1 MRRLIPKSRTGTFV
15 RFTLACVVVI
25 AFAATATAV
34 AGLLQF
40 KQIATYISATPALP
54 KSTPVTIP
62 NPGDPQTLLLI
73 GSDHRAGT
81 PFTSANTDTMM
92 LVRIDP
98 SSSTINLLSVPRDL
112 EVQIPEGGVMAT
124 DKLNAAYSIGGP
136 GLLVRILRTEVF
148 PGIKINHIIVVNFG
162 GFIDLVNAIGCVY
175 ADVDHRYYNNTALT
189 DYSSIDI
196 QPGYQKLCGTDALE
210 FVRFRHTDTDIV
222 RNARQQD
229 FLRWAKSQFS
239 QDEIINQ
246 RGTLLRIFGQHAQT
260 DANLH
265 STDGLINLFDLVAF
279 SAGHAIKQIPFPAI
293 LDPCAPVSPTANSA
307 TQQTPCYVSAAS
319 GPEEAAYQ
327 AFMKPTTSQSAS
339 SSAHHVAGAG
349 GKGGHGG
356 GGGPVPGLTAD
367 VSDGKAQVSA
377 LGPIGIPIY
386 YPKLILSGSNYCSS
400 NTTVCPLEIASP
412 GSYPRAYLLHDR
424 HGVAHYSYAM
434 TLSINPVLGQ
444 YYGVQGTTWL
454 NPPILQDPT
463 QTETVDGKQLMLFA
477 NGGQLSLVAWRT
489 AGAVYWVSNSLTD
502 TISNRQLVGIAASL
516 TRGGGK

>member
-54 KSTPVTIP
+54 TKSTPVTIP

-124 DKLNAAYSIGGP
+124 DKLNSAYSIGGP
-136 GLLVRILRTEVF
+136 GLLVRILKSEVF
-148 PGIKINHIIVVNFG
+148 PGIKINHIIDVNFG

-222 RNARQQD
+222 RNAR
-229 FLRWAKSQFS
+229 RSRS
-239 QDEIINQ
+239 
-246 RGTLLRIFGQHAQT
+246 RRS
-260 DANLH
+260 
-265 STDGLINLFDLVAF
+265 STRARRCR
-279 SAGHAIKQIPFPAI
+279 PR
-293 LDPCAPVSPTANSA
+293 PTARPSRLRA
-307 TQQTPCYVSAAS
+307 TCP
-319 GPEEAAYQ
+319 
-327 AFMKPTTSQSAS
+327 PT
-339 SSAHHVAGAG
+339 
-349 GKGGHGG
+349 
-356 GGGPVPGLTAD
+356 
-367 VSDGKAQVSA
+367 
-377 LGPIGIPIY
+377 
-386 YPKLILSGSNYCSS
+386 
-400 NTTVCPLEIASP
+400 
-412 GSYPRAYLLHDR
+412 RAPSR
-424 HGVAHYSYAM
+424 R
-434 TLSINPVLGQ
+434 
-444 YYGVQGTTWL
+444 
-454 NPPILQDPT
+454 
-463 QTETVDGKQLMLFA
+463 
-477 NGGQLSLVAWRT
+477 RT
-489 AGAVYWVSNSLTD
+489 RRS
-502 TISNRQLVGIAASL
+502 
-516 TRGGGK
+516 